1 MTDASTDEPTR
12 LLSERVI
19 ATLPGCPEWC
29 DQKHRNLEYDGGL
42 THEKWVGG
50 IEVAG
55 EIIGEMVTVVVSIT
69 AHESISGLEVLRGAP
84 EVQLA
89 HGDTAF
95 RTDPDTAGLLGRFL
109 QDAVEVLE
117 QAENEVVMLGD
128 QSGNEHE

>member
-1 MTDASTDEPTR
+1 MTASTDEPTR
-12 LLSERVI
+12 PITERVI

-42 THEKWVGG
+42 THEKWIGG
-50 IEVAG
+50 IEVPG
-55 EIIGEMVTVVVSIT
+55 EIIGQTDRVVVSIT

-84 EVQLA
+84 EVQMV

-95 RTDPDTAGLLGRFL
+95 RTDPDTARLLGLFL

-117 QAENEVVMLGD
+117 QVEL
-128 QSGNEHE
+128 